1 MLGHSPVYAVVPC
14 VDLEGARKFYGRT
27 LGLKE
32 VEIPSTGEEEAGQA
46 ALYECGRGTN
56 LLVYARPTPTKADH
70 TAAGWMVE
78 DLDSVVDE
86 LISRGV
92 KFEVYDMPGVEF
104 DERGVATMGNLK
116 SAWFTDPEGNILAIN
131 QMP

>member
-1 MLGHSPVYAVVPC
+1 MLANSPVYAVLPC
-14 VDLEGARKFYGRT
+14 TDLDGARKFYSQT

-32 VEIPSTGEEEAGQA
+32 VELPTTEEAGQA
-46 ALYECGRGTN
+46 ALYECGSGTN
-56 LLVYARPTPTKADH
+56 LLVYVRPTPTKADH

-78 DLDSVVDE
+78 DLDSVADE

-104 DERGVATMGNLK
+104 DKRGVATMGNLK

>member
-1 MLGHSPVYAVVPC
+1 MLANSPVYAVVPC
-14 VDLEGARKFYGRT
+14 VDLEGARKFYSRT

-32 VEIPSTGEEEAGQA
+32 VEIPSAGEEEAGQA
-46 ALYECGRGTN
+46 ALYECGRETN

-104 DERGVATMGNLK
+104 DERGVASMGDLK
-116 SAWFTDPEGNILAIN
+116 SAWFTDPEGNILSVS
-131 QMP
+131 QLP

>member
-1 MLGHSPVYAVVPC
+1 MLANSPVYAVLPC
-14 VDLEGARKFYGRT
+14 TDLDGARKFYNQT

-32 VEIPSTGEEEAGQA
+32 VELPTAEEAGQA
-46 ALYECGRGTN
+46 ALYECGSGTN
-56 LLVYARPTPTKADH
+56 LLVYVRPTPTKADH

-78 DLDSVVDE
+78 DLDSVADE